1 MFDWHAWRSQGLGAS
16 DSPAVMGVSPYTT
29 PYELWEKKTGL
40 VKDDNTSGNWATRR
54 GNELE
59 PRARAHY
66 EFMTGIEMP
75 VAFIEHHVFPFI
87 RASLDGYNEEKQI
100 VLEIKCPGKDD
111 HELAKSGKVPE
122 KYWPQVQHQLF
133 VTGAKKVDYFSF
145 DGETGVIVEV
155 FPDEKYIEKLVVKLH
170 AFWGLVLTKEPPPLS
185 DKDFKKI
192 TDEELKFL
200 IKNYSVVDSAIKDL
214 ETQKKDLREKILARM
229 THPNMR
235 LGDTKIY
242 RTYRKGTIDYSK
254 IDFDF
259 EPYRKEG
266 SFSYTI
272 KLGNE

>member
-1 MFDWHAWRSQGLGAS
+1 MFDWHAWRAQGIGAS
-16 DSPAVMGVSPYTT
+16 DSAAVMGVSPYSTA
-29 PYELWEKKTGL
+29 YELWERKTGL
-40 VKDDNTSGNWATRR
+40 VKEDGANNWATRR

-66 EFMTGIEMP
+66 EFMTGLEMP
-75 VAFIEHHVFPFI
+75 VAFMEHKDLPFI

-111 HELAKSGKVPE
+111 HELAIAGNIPE

-145 DGETGVIVEV
+145 DGETGVVVEV
-155 FPDEKYIEKLVVKLH
+155 LPSVEYIETLVKKLC
-170 AFWGLVLTKEPPPLS
+170 AFWKCVQDKEPPPLS

-192 TDEELKFL
+192 TDEETKFL

-214 ETQKKDLREKILARM
+214 ETQKKDLREKILAKM

-235 LGDTKIY
+235 LGETKIF

-254 IDFDF
+254 VDFDF

-272 KLGNE
+272 KVGG